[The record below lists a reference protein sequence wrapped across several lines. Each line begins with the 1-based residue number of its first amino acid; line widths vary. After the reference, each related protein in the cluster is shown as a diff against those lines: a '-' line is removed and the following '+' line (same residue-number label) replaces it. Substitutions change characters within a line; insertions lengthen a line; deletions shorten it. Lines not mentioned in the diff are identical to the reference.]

1 MVVIDSCCI
10 EPFFER
16 TERNEL
22 AWVCKRKQ
30 SHDELS
36 LFELRFTL
44 PLTVHQLINPATLS
58 QLGKSKY
65 SANMGYGCIKQV
77 LITMNGTGEIFV
89 L

>member
-1 MVVIDSCCI
+1 MSKGYILCI
-10 EPFFER
+10 PR
-16 TERNEL
+16 YMDYVYIN
-22 AWVCKRKQ
+22 
-30 SHDELS
+30 ELS

-58 QLGKSKY
+58 QSGKSKY